1 MACRYCGLPADGGAD
16 HGGSH
21 ECVAALKAEVER
33 LLKTRDST
41 VRLPKPATSAAPPD
55 AQQLSAPMQNPPSAD
70 AVEGDEHSPETN
82 ETP

>member
-1 MACRYCGLPADGGAD
+1 MACRYCGLPTDGGAD

-41 VRLPKPATSAAPPD
+41 VRLPKPATTAASPD
-55 AQQLSAPMQNPPSAD
+55 VQQVVAPVENPLSAD
-70 AVEGDEHSPETN
+70 AVEGEEH
-82 ETP
+82 TPGTEQTP